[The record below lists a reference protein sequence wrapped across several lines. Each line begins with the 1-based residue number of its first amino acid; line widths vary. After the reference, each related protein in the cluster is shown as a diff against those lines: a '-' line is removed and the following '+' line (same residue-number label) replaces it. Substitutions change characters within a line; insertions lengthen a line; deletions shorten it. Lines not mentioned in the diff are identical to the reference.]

1 LRLDGG
7 NVVQIS
13 EILKRKGSAVV
24 TIGQEETVAAAV
36 AEMARS
42 NVGALVVS
50 RDGRAVEGIVS
61 ERDVARA
68 LDSLGGALLDKPV
81 LTIMTSEVRAVSP
94 DDEVE
99 ALAVIMTEHRMRHV
113 PVLQG
118 GALVGI
124 VSIGDVVKS
133 RIEELEQDREALF
146 RYIEA
151 R

>member
-1 LRLDGG
+1 M
-7 NVVQIS
+7 QIS

>member
-68 LDSLGGALLDKPV
+68 LDSLGGALLDEPV

-118 GALVGI
+118 EALVGI

>member
-1 LRLDGG
+1 MLWLFPETAGPSR
-7 NVVQIS
+7 
-13 EILKRKGSAVV
+13 GSF
-24 TIGQEETVAAAV
+24 
-36 AEMARS
+36 
-42 NVGALVVS
+42 L
-50 RDGRAVEGIVS
+50 

-68 LDSLGGALLDKPV
+68 LDSLGGALLDEPV

-118 GALVGI
+118 EALVGI

>member
-1 LRLDGG
+1 
-7 NVVQIS
+7 
-13 EILKRKGSAVV
+13 
-24 TIGQEETVAAAV
+24 
-36 AEMARS
+36 
-42 NVGALVVS
+42 LVVS

-68 LDSLGGALLDKPV
+68 LDSLGGALLDEPV

>member
-1 LRLDGG
+1 M
-7 NVVQIS
+7 QIS

-68 LDSLGGALLDKPV
+68 LDSLGGALLDEPV

-118 GALVGI
+118 EALVGI

>member
-1 LRLDGG
+1 
-7 NVVQIS
+7 VQIS

>member
-1 LRLDGG
+1 MRLDGG

-68 LDSLGGALLDKPV
+68 LDSLGGALLDEPV

-118 GALVGI
+118 EALVGI